1 MIATGHSERTKQI
14 IDHITQKARDGKD
27 GAIVVRTDETAI
39 QELRRR
45 IEALETLPLKP
56 ANDPAAIPLAIGKLV
71 ERIEALEQRPIDAT
85 PTAVSQDDIAD
96 LQSAIEDVGVSALK
110 AVHVLMKRI
119 DALEARI
126 SNIKLEIVEDTLGEL
141 RSSA

>member
-45 IEALETLPLKP
+45 IEALETLPPKP
-56 ANDPAAIPLAIGKLV
+56 ANDPAAIPLAIGKLL
-71 ERIEALEQRPIDAT
+71 ERIEALEQRPIDTT

-96 LQSAIEDVGVSALK
+96 LQSAIKDVGVSALK

>member
-1 MIATGHSERTKQI
+1 MTAIGHSERVKQLVDHLTK
-14 IDHITQKARDGKD
+14 KARDGKD

-39 QELRRR
+39 QELRLR
-45 IEALETLPLKP
+45 IEALEALPPKP
-56 ANDPAAIPLAIGKLV
+56 ANDPEAIPLAIGKLF
-71 ERIEALEQRPIDAT
+71 ERIEALEQQPINIT
-85 PTAVSQDDIAD
+85 PTAVSEDDIAD